1 MGVLA
6 GMFLSFPYS
15 PLWLPGTIGSES
27 PLPFYRVGG
36 SIETQKK
43 NRAIREIRA
52 KKQKVN
58 VVNNVPK
65 IRFQTIT
72 PISEEDKLM
81 KENGLGRLF
90 VRNLIMAI
98 PWGII
103 SLVVFLIVMVSI
115 KQQVREGIEYTMT
128 NAIHGTV
135 DAAFNYRV
143 VTAVKKNIKE
153 GVEFMAKVGKHE
165 IKALLNDPQV
175 KQDIKEALEYSGQ
188 HLR

>member
-15 PLWLPGTIGSES
+15 PLWLPGAIGSES
-27 PLPFYRVGG
+27 LLPFYRVGG

-43 NRAIREIRA
+43 NRA

-58 VVNNVPK
+58 VVNNVRK